1 MPEYK
6 FLGQD
11 IRTGQYTGR
20 PTDRTAILENG
31 TAFSIINFV
40 QSHGGFVEDS
50 GVWLCQDSGGNNIF
64 GIGYCHTTSDGL
76 RCFFKV
82 ADNVLGYLPD
92 DDYIPL
98 SLPYNGWIMCGT
110 IDPSYTG
117 IADVENMTLQDL
129 VLNSF
134 TIFQQET
141 EFYPYLERSVGQS
154 RTAEWCRDYAPAN
167 FIICTGLRSW
177 DSTTPVEYT
186 GQTPIQ
192 NIGGDWTNWLDNNTV
207 SDPSYSLGDIGYG
220 PKYAYNPLNIRDAI
234 GITDFAEDFS
244 QPGGTLTG
252 GYGYLGDNSYFDD
265 IISLSAIDS
274 GFLTM
279 FVPTKTQL
287 RNLADYM
294 WSSDLV
300 DNLKKL
306 FADPMESIIALSIFP
321 LDLSGQTEGL
331 ATPVVIGNVSTGID
345 MYKLTHQYYNKNMG
359 SITIN
364 ENWQNAL
371 DYMATRVML
380 YLPFIG
386 FIPMSIDD
394 VMGCTISI
402 MYHVD
407 LLSGDCIAK
416 VHCKNKKTVFS
427 QNSAVMYQHHG
438 NCRISVPVNGANYGR
453 IYASVLTA
461 PLQLAG
467 AMGANNPVAGVAS
480 SVANVTS
487 SIMEGPEISRSGG
500 YSGTI
505 AGFNQMR
512 PMLIIERLNQQLPKN
527 YGKYVGYPSYI
538 TEKLKDLKG
547 FTMVDAVID
556 NTIDATETEKQMIED
571 LLKEGVIL

>member
-1 MPEYK
+1 
-6 FLGQD
+6 
-11 IRTGQYTGR
+11 
-20 PTDRTAILENG
+20 
-31 TAFSIINFV
+31 
-40 QSHGGFVEDS
+40 
-50 GVWLCQDSGGNNIF
+50 
-64 GIGYCHTTSDGL
+64 
-76 RCFFKV
+76 
-82 ADNVLGYLPD
+82 
-92 DDYIPL
+92 
-98 SLPYNGWIMCGT
+98 
-110 IDPSYTG
+110 
-117 IADVENMTLQDL
+117 
-129 VLNSF
+129 
-134 TIFQQET
+134 
-141 EFYPYLERSVGQS
+141 
-154 RTAEWCRDYAPAN
+154 
-167 FIICTGLRSW
+167 
-177 DSTTPVEYT
+177 
-186 GQTPIQ
+186 
-192 NIGGDWTNWLDNNTV
+192 
-207 SDPSYSLGDIGYG
+207 
-220 PKYAYNPLNIRDAI
+220 
-234 GITDFAEDFS
+234 
-244 QPGGTLTG
+244 
-252 GYGYLGDNSYFDD
+252 
-265 IISLSAIDS
+265 
-274 GFLTM
+274 
-279 FVPTKTQL
+279 
-287 RNLADYM
+287 M

-306 FADPMESIIALSIFP
+306 FADPMEAIIALSIFP
-321 LDLSGQTEGL
+321 LDLSGLKESL
-331 ATPVVIGNVSTGID
+331 ATPVVIGNVNTGID
-345 MYKLTHQYYNKNMG
+345 MFKLTHQYYPKNMG

-386 FIPMSIDD
+386 FVPMSIDD
-394 VMGCTISI
+394 VMGCTINI
-402 MYHVD
+402 RYHVD

-416 VHCKNKKTVFS
+416 VHCKNKKTDFS

-453 IYASVLTA
+453 LYASVLTA

-467 AMGANNPVAGVAS
+467 AMGSNNPVAGVAS